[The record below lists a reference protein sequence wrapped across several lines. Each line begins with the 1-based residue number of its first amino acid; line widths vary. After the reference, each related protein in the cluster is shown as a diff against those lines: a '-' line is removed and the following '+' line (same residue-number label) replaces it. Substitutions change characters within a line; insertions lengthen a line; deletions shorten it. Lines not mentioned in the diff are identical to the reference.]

1 MEDSG
6 CPLSVEV
13 LRQIIM
19 DVLEE
24 EDFTGLPKAGQ
35 KRQRQPHQSLEDSPW
50 GRLLRDPSLLVEGSF
65 CYRKLDAGSVF
76 LTISSYN
83 YVPYLHQCV

>member
-1 MEDSG
+1 MGGSA
-6 CPLSVEV
+6 CPLSADV

-19 DVLEE
+19 DVLDE
-24 EDFTGLPKAGQ
+24 EDFTGLRKAGQ

-65 CYRKLDAGSVF
+65 CYRKFRRRFCV
-76 LTISSYN
+76 SY
-83 YVPYLHQCV
+83 YFQL